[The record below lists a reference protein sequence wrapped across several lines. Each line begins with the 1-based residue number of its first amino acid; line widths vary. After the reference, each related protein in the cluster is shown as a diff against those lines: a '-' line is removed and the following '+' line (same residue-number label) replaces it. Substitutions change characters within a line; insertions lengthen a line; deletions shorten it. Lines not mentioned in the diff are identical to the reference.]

1 MKIIKLEASN
11 ILRLRAIQITPD
23 GELVVI
29 GGKNSQGK
37 TSTINAIAMAL
48 KGGRA
53 IPQKPV
59 HEGERTGE
67 IVCDLGGLIVERTI
81 KPDRKTVLVV
91 KNKNGEPQKSPQAIL
106 DRLVGELTFDP
117 LEFVRSD
124 PSDQVETLRKLVGV
138 DFAAFDSKR
147 SELYEE
153 RKQANR
159 DAKRLEV
166 EFEGADRYPNT
177 PPNEVSIQ
185 ELTAEFERAQKEHA
199 DLDKMKETE
208 TTRSQAIAK
217 LGLSV
222 ETMRRDLEE
231 KEQKLSA
238 AKENF
243 VALQKGIIEMAES
256 LSDIETVRIQLNE
269 AEEVNS
275 HVRANKAR
283 ADLSEKVDAAQD
295 RSKELTASI
304 EQIDREKKEAI
315 AAANFPVEGLAFDEG
330 GVLFNDMPF
339 DQAGDA
345 EKIRVSLAMG
355 MALNPTLRVLLIRDG
370 SLLDDDSLKLVSEL
384 AKGNDYQC
392 WIERVGEGEE
402 VSVVIEDGVVK

>member
-1 MKIIKLEASN
+1 
-11 ILRLRAIQITPD
+11 LRLA
-23 GELVVI
+23 
-29 GGKNSQGK
+29 
-37 TSTINAIAMAL
+37 TSTIDAIEIAL

-59 HEGERTGE
+59 HEGERSAE
-67 IVCDLGGLIVERTI
+67 IICDLGDLVVERTI
-81 KPDRKTVLVV
+81 KPDRKSALVV
-91 KNKNGEPQKSPQAIL
+91 KGKNGEPQKSPQAIL

-124 PSDQVETLRKLVGV
+124 PQKQVETLRELVGV

-153 RKQANR
+153 RKQTNR

-166 EFEGADRYPNT
+166 EFEGAERFPNT

-185 ELTAEFERAQKEHA
+185 ELTTEFEKAQNAHT
-199 DLDKMKETE
+199 DLSELKQTE

-217 LGLSV
+217 LGLSI
-222 ETMRRDLEE
+222 EMMRRELAE

-243 VALQKGIIEMAES
+243 AALQKGIVEMEDS
-256 LSDIETVRIQLNE
+256 LPDLEAVRVKLNE

-283 ADLSEKVDAAQD
+283 AELSSKVDAAQAK
-295 RSKELTASI
+295 SKELTSSI
-304 EQIDREKKEAI
+304 EQIDREKRDAI
-315 AAANFPVEGLAFDEG
+315 SAANMPVEGLSFDES
-330 GVLFNDMPF
+330 GVLFNGMPF

-355 MALNPTLRVLLIRDG
+355 MALNPTLRVLLKGQR
-370 SLLDDDSLKLVSEL
+370 LPVLDRASRR
-384 AKGNDYQC
+384 G
-392 WIERVGEGEE
+392 RRG
-402 VSVVIEDGVVK
+402 